1 MLTFGESGGRV
12 YSFKFSI
19 NCKSFQSNIIFL
31 KRRMGETTST
41 NNSFKEFCHKEKQ
54 RNGAG
59 AGRGTFFK
67 AVLSYMLM
75 KTT

>member
-1 MLTFGESGGRV
+1 MGES
-12 YSFKFSI
+12 
-19 NCKSFQSNIIFL
+19 
-31 KRRMGETTST
+31 TSA
-41 NNSFKEFCHKEKQ
+41 NNSFEEFCHKEKH

-75 KTT
+75 KMT